1 MARVKLDLEISGS
14 KYSNIL
20 FMSASLSQITFFMRL
35 GTWLLAAS
43 CSCPYSSANRYKRAA
58 VAKKASE
65 KDSEWS
71 NLRPM
76 LTPWHM
82 AVRGW
87 QLPIRGRAILPNI
100 WGYHSHDSWEKSL
113 WPGQPPQ
120 FKSTKVIN
128 ISWASLYRTHVT
140 YFHACCFTITL
151 WGEYHY
157 SHFTGE

>member
-65 KDSEWS
+65 KDSE
-71 NLRPM
+71 
-76 LTPWHM
+76 
-82 AVRGW
+82 
-87 QLPIRGRAILPNI
+87 
-100 WGYHSHDSWEKSL
+100 
-113 WPGQPPQ
+113 
-120 FKSTKVIN
+120 
-128 ISWASLYRTHVT
+128 
-140 YFHACCFTITL
+140 
-151 WGEYHY
+151 
-157 SHFTGE
+157 